1 MEYAVVIPARYESTR
16 LPGKPLIELCGV
28 PMVVRTYRRCVAA
41 VDADRIYVATDDD
54 RIAEV
59 CRSEK
64 IQVIRTAS
72 TCLTGTDRVAECAQN
87 LDADVFLN
95 VQGDEPIFEP
105 ADLSLLLDQARS
117 RPGEVLNGCCPVRDR
132 EEFHDRSVPKVVR
145 RPDGRLLYMTR
156 SAIPVD
162 KSALL
167 KSADRWQTSL
177 RDPSPAAS
185 ASTPTKEII
194 RSVF

>member
-1 MEYAVVIPARYESTR
+1 
-16 LPGKPLIELCGV
+16 
-28 PMVVRTYRRCVAA
+28 MVVRTYRRCVAA

-54 RIAEV
+54 RIAEA

-72 TCLTGTDRVAECAQN
+72 TCLTGTDRVAECAQK
-87 LDADVFLN
+87 LDADTFLN

-132 EEFHDRSVPKVVR
+132 GEFHDRSVPKVVC

-156 SAIPVD
+156 SAVPSGRSGEFSMAFRQVCAYAFPRA
-162 KSALL
+162 AL
-167 KSADRWQTSL
+167 AEF
-177 RDPSPAAS
+177 AS
-185 ASTPTKEII
+185 AEEKTPLI
-194 RSVF
+194 RLHQLRPSL

>member
-64 IQVIRTAS
+64 IQVIRTSS
-72 TCLTGTDRVAECAQN
+72 TCLTGTDRV
-87 LDADVFLN
+87 
-95 VQGDEPIFEP
+95 
-105 ADLSLLLDQARS
+105 
-117 RPGEVLNGCCPVRDR
+117 
-132 EEFHDRSVPKVVR
+132 
-145 RPDGRLLYMTR
+145 
-156 SAIPVD
+156 
-162 KSALL
+162 
-167 KSADRWQTSL
+167 
-177 RDPSPAAS
+177 
-185 ASTPTKEII
+185 
-194 RSVF
+194 